1 MEGANP
7 TVPTPTELS
16 KAAGISVPYAWQLLN
31 PGPDGRPRTPSLALA
46 IRIYR
51 ATQNTLKLG
60 PIADATDA
68 EIAILERFQ
77 GAA

>member
-1 MEGANP
+1 MEAD
-7 TVPTPTELS
+7 VPDKLTPTALS

-31 PGPDGRPRTPSLALA
+31 PGADGKVRTPSLALA

-51 ATQNTLKLG
+51 VTAGKLRLG
-60 PIADATDA
+60 PISDATDA

>member
-1 MEGANP
+1 MDHDATEKL
-7 TVPTPTELS
+7 TPTALA
-16 KAAGISVPYAWQLLN
+16 KAVDISVPYAWQLLN
-31 PGPDGRPRTPSLALA
+31 PGADGKPRTPSVALA

-51 ATQNTLKLG
+51 ATGNTLRLG
-60 PIADATDA
+60 PISDATEA

>member
-1 MEGANP
+1 MENGG
-7 TVPTPTELS
+7 TDKLTPTALS
-16 KAAGISVPYAWQLLN
+16 KAVGISVPYASQLLK
-31 PGPDGRPRTPSLALA
+31 PDEKDRRTPSVGMA

-51 ATQNTLKLG
+51 ATGRKLG
-60 PIADATDA
+60 PISDASYT